1 MYLKIERP
9 TVFISRTPSPP
20 RLPRP
25 RRINFRVRQRR
36 HIPYICQCRINF
48 RALQLLRC
56 TQPFQPWQHR
66 QRRHIP
72 YICQCRVNFRAL
84 QLCRCTQAFQPWPHR
99 QRRHIRR
106 YHKNSHSTSAPLPL
120 SPTLLRPSD
129 FSIPSAPP
137 ISTISTFP
145 HVPSSSYVSSIP
157 LVPPNFSVP
166 SVFPVFPDVT
176 IPSSSFEEKSFL
188 K

>member
-36 HIPYICQCRINF
+36 R
-48 RALQLLRC
+48 
-56 TQPFQPWQHR
+56 
-66 QRRHIP
+66 IP
-72 YICQCRVNFRAL
+72 YICQCRVNFRTRRL
-84 QLCRCTQAFQPWPHR
+84 RRCTQPFQPWQHP
-99 QRRHIRR
+99 QRRRCTPIPQ
-106 YHKNSHSTSAPLPL
+106 KQPLPL
-120 SPTLLRPSD
+120 CDVAAISYAVVPLRFLHSFRSPNFYHFHVSQRSLLFLRFLYSPR
-129 FSIPSAPP
+129 
-137 ISTISTFP
+137 
-145 HVPSSSYVSSIP
+145 
-157 LVPPNFSVP
+157 PPNFSVP
-166 SVFPVFPDVT
+166 SVFHVSPDVT

>member
-36 HIPYICQCRINF
+36 HIPYISQCRINF
-48 RALQLLRC
+48 RTLQLRRC
-56 TQPFQPWQHR
+56 TQSFQPWQHPNAAAYADTTKTATPPL
-66 QRRHIP
+66 RR
-72 YICQCRVNFRAL
+72 CR
-84 QLCRCTQAFQPWPHR
+84 
-99 QRRHIRR
+99 
-106 YHKNSHSTSAPLPL
+106 Y
-120 SPTLLRPSD
+120 LLRCCAPSD
-129 FSIPSAPP
+129 FTIPSAPP

-157 LVPPNFSVP
+157 LVPPISPFPPFSPFPPMSLSPLLP
-166 SVFPVFPDVT
+166 SKKKV
-176 IPSSSFEEKSFL
+176 S
-188 K
+188 

>member
-20 RLPRP
+20 RLPLP

-36 HIPYICQCRINF
+36 R
-48 RALQLLRC
+48 
-56 TQPFQPWQHR
+56 
-66 QRRHIP
+66 IP
-72 YICQCRVNFRAL
+72 YICQCRVNFRTRRL
-84 QLCRCTQAFQPWPHR
+84 RRCTQPFQPWPHH
-99 QRRHIRR
+99 QRRRIRR

-120 SPTLLRPSD
+120 SLTLLRPSD

-145 HVPSSSYVSSIP
+145 HVPSSSYVFSIP
-157 LVPPNFSVP
+157 LVPQFLRSLR
-166 SVFPVFPDVT
+166 FPRFPRCHY
-176 IPSSSFEEKSFL
+176 PLFFL
-188 K
+188 RRKKFPEIKCAAT

>member
-36 HIPYICQCRINF
+36 HIPYICQCR
-48 RALQLLRC
+48 
-56 TQPFQPWQHR
+56 
-66 QRRHIP
+66 
-72 YICQCRVNFRAL
+72 VNFRAL
-84 QLCRCTQAFQPWPHR
+84 QLCRCTQAFQPWQHP

-120 SPTLLRPSD
+120 SLTLLRPSD

-145 HVPSSSYVSSIP
+145 NVPSSSYVSSIP
-157 LVPPNFSVP
+157 LVPPISPFPPFSTFPPMSLSPLLP
-166 SVFPVFPDVT
+166 SKKKV
-176 IPSSSFEEKSFL
+176 S
-188 K
+188 

>member
-25 RRINFRVRQRR
+25 RRINFRV
-36 HIPYICQCRINF
+36 
-48 RALQLLRC
+48 LQL
-56 TQPFQPWQHR
+56 
-66 QRRHIP
+66 RHIP

-84 QLCRCTQAFQPWPHR
+84 QLRRCTQAFQPWPHH
-99 QRRHIRR
+99 QRRRIRR
-106 YHKNSHSTSAPLPL
+106 YHKNSRSTSAPLPL
-120 SPTLLRPSD
+120 SLTLLRPSD

-145 HVPSSSYVSSIP
+145 HVPSSSYVFSIP
-157 LVPPNFSVP
+157 LVPQFLRSLR
-166 SVFPVFPDVT
+166 FPVSPDVT